1 MMPAKKHAQNWM
13 PSVFNDFWGNEWLT
27 KASSSVPAVNIK
39 ETPDEYIVELA
50 APGLTKDDFKV
61 NINDDN
67 QLIVSVE
74 NKSENEEKD
83 KKGKY
88 LRREFAYTQFQQAM
102 ILPDNVD
109 RDKIQATAKD
119 GVLTI
124 DIPKKPL
131 PPAEGAKKIEVK

>member
-61 NINDDN
+61 
-67 QLIVSVE
+67 
-74 NKSENEEKD
+74 
-83 KKGKY
+83 KY
-88 LRREFAYTQFQQAM
+88 Q
-102 ILPDNVD
+102 
-109 RDKIQATAKD
+109 
-119 GVLTI
+119 
-124 DIPKKPL
+124 
-131 PPAEGAKKIEVK
+131 